1 MEIFKINSS
10 KFKSIYISYNFT
22 LEVKNKRLF
31 SNNSVLASLLAK
43 SSNKYN
49 NQKEI
54 EKYLNL
60 LYGANYD
67 VNIEKLGDLYNLEFR
82 MEFINKKYLPNNED
96 LLEKVILFLNE
107 MIYNPANW
115 TDESIKREK
124 EFIIERI
131 NERKD
136 EKLRYGIQRAE
147 ELLCKE
153 EPFGIYLYGEKETV
167 EKVDKKALK
176 EAYDELINSSITI
189 VVSGNLDGYE
199 NIDKK
204 IKQTFEN
211 KCKSNK
217 SIKDLVYNVRKNEV
231 LDEEVIE
238 YQDNTQSV
246 LSMGLIIEDCE
257 PKDFYALNLYNAILG
272 TTPSSKLFQN
282 VREKASLAYT
292 VRSRYY
298 RFKDIIVIYA
308 GINKENYKKTVNLI
322 REQID
327 DMKKGKISKEE
338 FNSAK
343 DSLIADLLDWKDSK
357 IAMEKMKISNIVA
370 FKNENISIDDMKEN
384 MKNVSMEDVIKV
396 ANKVKLKKIFVLG
409 GVTNE

>member
-107 MIYNPANW
+107 MIYNPADW

-153 EPFGIYLYGEKETV
+153 ELFGIYLYGEKETV

-327 DMKKGKISKEE
+327 DMKKGKISQEE

>member
-107 MIYNPANW
+107 MIYNPADW

-136 EKLRYGIQRAE
+136 EKLRYGIQRVE

-327 DMKKGKISKEE
+327 DMKKGKISQEE

>member
-107 MIYNPANW
+107 MIYNPADW

-136 EKLRYGIQRAE
+136 EKLRYAIQRAE

-327 DMKKGKISKEE
+327 DMKKGKISQEE

>member
-107 MIYNPANW
+107 MIYNPADW

-124 EFIIERI
+124 DFIIERI

-211 KCKSNK
+211 KCK
-217 SIKDLVYNVRKNEV
+217 
-231 LDEEVIE
+231 
-238 YQDNTQSV
+238 
-246 LSMGLIIEDCE
+246 
-257 PKDFYALNLYNAILG
+257 
-272 TTPSSKLFQN
+272 
-282 VREKASLAYT
+282 
-292 VRSRYY
+292 
-298 RFKDIIVIYA
+298 
-308 GINKENYKKTVNLI
+308 
-322 REQID
+322 
-327 DMKKGKISKEE
+327 
-338 FNSAK
+338 
-343 DSLIADLLDWKDSK
+343 
-357 IAMEKMKISNIVA
+357 
-370 FKNENISIDDMKEN
+370 
-384 MKNVSMEDVIKV
+384 
-396 ANKVKLKKIFVLG
+396 
-409 GVTNE
+409 

>member
-107 MIYNPANW
+107 MIYNPADW

-124 EFIIERI
+124 DFIIERI

-136 EKLRYGIQRAE
+136 EKLRYGIQRVE

-327 DMKKGKISKEE
+327 DMKKGKISQEE

>member
-107 MIYNPANW
+107 MIYNPADW

-327 DMKKGKISKEE
+327 DMKKGKISQEE

>member
-327 DMKKGKISKEE
+327 DMKKGKISQEE

>member
-107 MIYNPANW
+107 MIYNPADW

-327 DMKKGKISKEE
+327 DMKKGKISQEE

-357 IAMEKMKISNIVA
+357 IAMEKMRISNIVA